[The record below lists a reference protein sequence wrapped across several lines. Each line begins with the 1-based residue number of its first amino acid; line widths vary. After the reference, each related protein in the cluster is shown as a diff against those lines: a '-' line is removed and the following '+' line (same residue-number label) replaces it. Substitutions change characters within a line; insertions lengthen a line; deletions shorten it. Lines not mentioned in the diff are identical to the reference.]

1 MSGIDGPKGRMRQ
14 IQCLQAGR
22 GIAATAVVL
31 LHSALA
37 AHDFG
42 QPMPGY
48 EILSRGYIGVDFF
61 FVLSGFIIYHSTVG
75 REKGLADYALSRFRR
90 IYLPYWPIGLAVA
103 LAYAFVAT
111 EHSWAWLPTL
121 TLAPVDASPA
131 LSVAWTL
138 KHEMLFYVLFGLF
151 YFSGLLPLGLAIW
164 GLGIAVGLPHLPFAP
179 INAEFFMGMLA
190 AILYRKRLSH
200 PTMLLLVPTPF
211 LTWIWFGAGE
221 GSSRILTGLAFML
234 LIVPIAQLE
243 RKDRFTV
250 PRWLVFLGAASY
262 SLYLVHTPL
271 ISIAAR
277 ISPAIFVTAVAV
289 SFAGGI
295 AYHLWIE
302 KPLLRLRI
310 DAFRA
315 VPTHSVTAKAR

>member
-1 MSGIDGPKGRMRQ
+1 MK

-22 GIAATAVVL
+22 GIAASAVVL

-42 QPMPGY
+42 QPVFGY
-48 EILSRGYIGVDFF
+48 TILSRGYIGVDFF

-75 REKGLADYALSRFRR
+75 RDKSLADYAGSRFRR

-103 LAYAFVAT
+103 LAYIALPALSAGHR
-111 EHSWAWLPTL
+111 EWSWLPTL
-121 TLAPVDASPA
+121 TLLPVDSAPA

-151 YFSGLLPLGLAIW
+151 YYGRMLRLGMAAWALS
-164 GLGIAVGLPHLPFAP
+164 IAYGLPHLPFAA
-179 INAEFFMGMLA
+179 INLEFFMGVAA
-190 AILYRKRLSH
+190 AILYRNRWAH
-200 PTMLLLVPTPF
+200 PGLLMFAPLPF
-211 LTWIWFGAGE
+211 LAWIGLGAGE
-221 GSSRILTGLAFML
+221 PTRILTGLGFAL
-234 LIVPIAQLE
+234 LIAPIAQWESQE
-243 RKDRFTV
+243 RFKV

-271 ISIAAR
+271 ISAAAR
-277 ISPAIFVTAVAV
+277 ASPAIFVSAIAV

-295 AYHLWIE
+295 AYHLWVE
-302 KPLLRLRI
+302 KPLLHAMPAILKRSWWWKYEPSP
-310 DAFRA
+310 RA
-315 VPTHSVTAKAR
+315 GR